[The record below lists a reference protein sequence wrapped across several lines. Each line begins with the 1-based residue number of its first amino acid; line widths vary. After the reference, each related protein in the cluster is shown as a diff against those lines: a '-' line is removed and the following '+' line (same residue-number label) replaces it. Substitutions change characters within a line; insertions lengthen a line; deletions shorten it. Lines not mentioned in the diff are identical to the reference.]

1 MQTAAELFSQLTG
14 TGARPANALASYAIA
29 AVFWATL
36 LTLAKSATD
45 RERDPMAGLLAAGF
59 AVLLTG
65 SVFMATIAVMD
76 ASSIFSLDRLRA
88 FYPPVEIALS
98 NLGLAIVAGALA
110 GRLTGNIVEW
120 RRFARSAAAA
130 GLALYAVVAIW
141 WAQYS
146 WTNPR
151 SSFSETWIA
160 WVFPLISLF
169 VLGAA
174 IGGISKAP
182 KSISR
187 QAVST
192 ALALFFVNQLLELLN
207 LSTSQGSESAL
218 AILRGTPA
226 LAALPLLTFAYIK
239 VLTGTAAAR
248 LAALEKRVG
257 QQWVDLEYAST
268 ELTMLSSTDVLTGV
282 FNRAQFDQSFNQTW
296 AAAQLSQ
303 TDLAVVLVDFDDF
316 KQINNEHGHQIANEK
331 LCALADMLFAHARR
345 GSDLVAR
352 IGDDEFAMLLPGADI
367 ESARIVAET
376 VRKNAEAIQIEEVP
390 VLISLGF
397 ASAQPAPQSLSA
409 TLIKE
414 ATRAL
419 NEAKTDDRK
428 SVRGYDEIVNE
439 AASTRQNRRQVVQFA
454 LDSDGVVMHFQP
466 VVDTRTG
473 EITGVEA
480 LARCIATDGTLHT
493 PATFIGAI
501 NNSQLIV
508 DLDFRAFEI
517 ACKSAR
523 LLADGGHDL
532 PISCNLAPNTL
543 QQPDL
548 YARLLRTAQT
558 HGVDPS
564 RMHIE
569 ITEAAFSGKASMNTE
584 AIRDL
589 SAAGFTMVLDNFGS
603 GFSAL
608 SHLRE
613 LHLRVVKID
622 RKLTSQITETGP
634 EQSIVAAVSRLAEG
648 LGLQVIAEGIE
659 SPEQLAAVR
668 DIGVDSAQ
676 GWYFSPAV
684 SMPELL
690 KLIESPE
697 PPFAQAV
704 AIATVDALIS

>member
-1 MQTAAELFSQLTG
+1 MQTAADLFSQLTG
-14 TGARPANALASYAIA
+14 TGTSPANALASYAIA
-29 AVFWATL
+29 AAFWATL
-36 LTLAKSATD
+36 FTLAKSATD

-59 AVLLTG
+59 AVLLAG
-65 SVFMATIAVMD
+65 SVFMAGIAGLD
-76 ASSIFSLDRLRA
+76 AYSVFSLDRLQA
-88 FYPPVEIALS
+88 FYPPVRVALS

-110 GRLTGNIVEW
+110 GRLTGNIAEW
-120 RRFARSAAAA
+120 RRFARSAATA
-130 GLALYAVVAIW
+130 GLAFYVVIAIW

-146 WTNPR
+146 FKNPG
-151 SSFSETWIA
+151 SAFSDTWVA
-160 WVFPLISLF
+160 WVFPVISLV

-174 IGGISKAP
+174 IVGISRAQ

-187 QAVST
+187 QAVSG
-192 ALALFFVNQLLELLN
+192 ALALFFGNQLLELLD
-207 LSTSQGSESAL
+207 LSTGRRFESAL
-218 AILRGTPA
+218 VVLRGTPA
-226 LAALPLLTFAYIK
+226 LAGLPLLTFAYIK
-239 VLTGTAAAR
+239 VLTGNATAR
-248 LAALEKRVG
+248 MTALEKRVG
-257 QQWVDLEYAST
+257 QQWEDLEYATT
-268 ELTMLSSTDVLTGV
+268 ELTMLSSTDLLTGV
-282 FNRAQFDQSFNQTW
+282 FNRAQFDQSFNQAW

-303 TDLAVVLVDFDDF
+303 ADLAVVLVDLDDF
-316 KQINNEHGHQIANEK
+316 KKINNEHGHQIADEK
-331 LCALADMLFAHARR
+331 LCALADLLFAHARR

-352 IGDDEFAMLLPGADI
+352 IGDEAFAILLPGADI

-376 VRKNAEAIQIEEVP
+376 VRKNAEAIQIDEVP

-409 TLIKE
+409 SLIKE
-414 ATRAL
+414 AARAL
-419 NEAKTDDRK
+419 NEAKTDDRNA
-428 SVRGYDEIVNE
+428 VRGYDEIVNE

-473 EITGVEA
+473 DITGVEA

-532 PISCNLAPNTL
+532 PVSCNLAPNTL

-548 YARLLRTAQT
+548 YARLLRTAKA

-589 SAAGFTMVLDNFGS
+589 SAAGFTIVLDNFGS

-608 SHLRE
+608 SHLRD

-622 RKLTSQITETGP
+622 GKLTSQITETGP
-634 EQSIVAAVSRLAEG
+634 EQSIAAAVSRLAEG
-648 LGLQVIAEGIE
+648 LGLQVIAEGVE

-668 DIGVDSAQ
+668 DIGVDQAQ
-676 GWYFSPAV
+676 GWHFSPAV

-697 PPFAQAV
+697 PPFAQTV
-704 AIATVDALIS
+704 AIATVDA